1 MTKHEARFFT
11 TDGQEIARL
20 DDVMLV
26 PECLKEEIC
35 ERIYMKLQEGWEATI
50 RADTRGWDL
59 LRFKLTMG
67 VIPDVRRIPRMRI
80 RKPGWRWR

>member
-20 DDVMLV
+20 DDVTLV
-26 PECLKEEIC
+26 PECLKEEI
-35 ERIYMKLQEGWEATI
+35 QEMVFARLKESYEAKFI
-50 RADTRGWDL
+50 VDTRRSDL
-59 LRFKLTMG
+59 LRFKLEMG
-67 VIPDVRRIPRMRI
+67 VVPDVRGIPRTRI

>member
-20 DDVMLV
+20 DDVTLV
-26 PECLKEEIC
+26 PECLKEEI
-35 ERIYMKLQEGWEATI
+35 QETVFARLKESYKAEFKV
-50 RADTRGWDL
+50 DTRGSDM
-59 LRFKLTMG
+59 LRFRLMMG
-67 VIPDVRRIPRMRI
+67 VIPDVSRIPRTRI